1 MKILCIVDQLKYLAN
16 LTTIDNN
23 NRTIYLLIKLMSSK
37 SSNTLRQYFPFFSNS
52 RLERCV
58 YLDSAAT
65 SQKLQTVVDITQQYY
80 QERTVNVHR
89 SSHHLAANVTEQF
102 EQSRKHIQHFIGAKS
117 HKEIIWTKGATESI
131 NLVASGLAKSVFKAG
146 DSILISAMEHHANI
160 VPWQQIAQT
169 LNLQLQVMPIDIN
182 GVLKLEESLQMITSS
197 TALVAIGHVSNALGN
212 INPIETIIAKAK
224 EVGAL
229 TLIDGTQ
236 AVSHLTVNVQ
246 QLDCDFY
253 VFSGHKMFG
262 PTGIGVL
269 YGKYDLLEQLPPYQL
284 GGEMIKQ
291 VSFAH
296 TTFQAPPLKFEAG
309 TPNIVGVLGIG
320 VASEFIQQHRNELLV
335 LENNLYKQLLDTL
348 SVIPQVRLWGDIVNS
363 ICVQSFTVQGVS
375 HYDLAVLLD
384 KRNIAVRVGHHCAM
398 PLMQTLGIDGTIRVS
413 LAAYN
418 NSADINSFGQALTE
432 CINLLTESATQIK
445 TVATS
450 FDSNQIKRSLTPI
463 AELIKQAKSWDQTYR
478 QLMLAG
484 KSLVRLKDQY
494 KTETSAVHGCES
506 QVWIRC
512 FINEGSIVLEGDSP
526 SKIVRGLLAVVF
538 EALSGKT
545 AHQVLMFNLA
555 DYLKTLHLGKHL
567 SQSRGNGLSA
577 VVDKIIEYCQ
587 LQSTNSI

>member
-1 MKILCIVDQLKYLAN
+1 
-16 LTTIDNN
+16 
-23 NRTIYLLIKLMSSK
+23 MSSK
-37 SSNTLRQYFPFFSNS
+37 KSNTLRHHFPFFMEQNS
-52 RLERCV
+52 EQCV

-65 SQKLQTVVDITQQYY
+65 SQKLQAVIDITQQYY

-89 SSHHLAANVTEQF
+89 SSHQLAANVTEQF

-131 NLVASGLAKSVFKAG
+131 NLVANGLAKSVFKAG
-146 DSILISAMEHHANI
+146 DSILVSAMEHHANI
-160 VPWQQIAQT
+160 VPWQQIAQE

-182 GVLKLEESLQMITSS
+182 GVLKLEESLQMITST
-197 TALVAIGHVSNALGN
+197 TALVAMGHVSNALGN

-291 VSFAH
+291 VSFAQ

-309 TPNIVGVLGIG
+309 TPNIVGVLGIS

-335 LENNLYKQLLDTL
+335 LEHNLYQQLLDTL

-363 ICVQSFTVQGVS
+363 ICVQSFTVQGIS

-418 NSADINSFGQALTE
+418 NSADINIFGHALTE
-432 CINLLTESATQIK
+432 CIHLLSESTTQTTTDTALLNTKLLHTELLHTEQ
-445 TVATS
+445 T
-450 FDSNQIKRSLTPI
+450 RLTPI
-463 AELIKQAKSWDQTYR
+463 AESIKQAKSWDQTYR

-484 KSLVRLKDQY
+484 KSLVRLQEQY
-494 KTETSAVHGCES
+494 KTEVSAVHGCES

-512 FINEGSIVLEGDSP
+512 FIIEGSVVLEGDSP

-545 AHQVLMFNLA
+545 AHQVLLFNLA

-577 VVDKIIEYCQ
+577 VVGKIIEYCQ
-587 LQSTNSI
+587 LQSSSPIEES

>member
-1 MKILCIVDQLKYLAN
+1 
-16 LTTIDNN
+16 
-23 NRTIYLLIKLMSSK
+23 MSSK
-37 SSNTLRQYFPFFSNS
+37 KSNTLRHHFPFFMEQNS
-52 RLERCV
+52 EQCV

-65 SQKLQTVVDITQQYY
+65 SQKLQAVIDITQQYY

-89 SSHHLAANVTEQF
+89 SSHQLAANVTEQF

-131 NLVASGLAKSVFKAG
+131 NLVANGLAKSVFKAG
-146 DSILISAMEHHANI
+146 DSILVSAMEHHANI
-160 VPWQQIAQT
+160 VPWQQIAQE

-182 GVLKLEESLQMITSS
+182 GVLKLEESLQMITST
-197 TALVAIGHVSNALGN
+197 TALVAMGHVSNALGN

-291 VSFAH
+291 VSFAQ

-309 TPNIVGVLGIG
+309 TPNIVGVLGIS

-335 LENNLYKQLLDTL
+335 LEHNLYQQLLDTL

-363 ICVQSFTVQGVS
+363 ICVQSFTVQGIS

-418 NSADINSFGQALTE
+418 NSADINIFGHALTE
-432 CINLLTESATQIK
+432 CIHLLSESTTQTTTDTALLNTKLLNTKLLHTELLHTELLHTEQ
-445 TVATS
+445 T
-450 FDSNQIKRSLTPI
+450 RLTPI
-463 AELIKQAKSWDQTYR
+463 AESIKQAKSWDQTYR

-484 KSLVRLKDQY
+484 KSLVRLQEQY
-494 KTETSAVHGCES
+494 KTEVSAVHGCES

-512 FINEGSIVLEGDSP
+512 FIIEGSVVLEGDSP

-545 AHQVLMFNLA
+545 AHQVLLFNLA

-577 VVDKIIEYCQ
+577 VVGKIIEYCQ
-587 LQSTNSI
+587 LQSSNPIEES

>member
-1 MKILCIVDQLKYLAN
+1 
-16 LTTIDNN
+16 
-23 NRTIYLLIKLMSSK
+23 MSSK
-37 SSNTLRQYFPFFSNS
+37 KSNTLRHHFPFFMEQNS
-52 RLERCV
+52 EQCV

-65 SQKLQTVVDITQQYY
+65 SQKLQAVIDITQQYY

-89 SSHHLAANVTEQF
+89 SSHQLAANVTEQF

-131 NLVASGLAKSVFKAG
+131 NLVANGLAKSVFKAG
-146 DSILISAMEHHANI
+146 NSILVSAMEHHANI
-160 VPWQQIAQT
+160 VPWQQIAQE

-182 GVLKLEESLQMITSS
+182 GVLKLEESLQMITST
-197 TALVAIGHVSNALGN
+197 TALVAMGHVSNALGN

-291 VSFAH
+291 VSFAQ

-309 TPNIVGVLGIG
+309 TPNIVGVLGIS

-335 LENNLYKQLLDTL
+335 LEHNLYQQLLDTL

-363 ICVQSFTVQGVS
+363 ICVQSFTVQGIS

-418 NSADINSFGQALTE
+418 NSAEINIFGHALTE
-432 CINLLTESATQIK
+432 CIHLLSESTTQTTTDTALLNTKLLHTEQT
-445 TVATS
+445 
-450 FDSNQIKRSLTPI
+450 RLTPI
-463 AELIKQAKSWDQTYR
+463 AESIKQAKSWDQTYR

-484 KSLVRLKDQY
+484 KSLVRLQEQY
-494 KTETSAVHGCES
+494 KTEVSAVHGCES

-512 FINEGSIVLEGDSP
+512 FIIEGSVVLEGDSP

-545 AHQVLMFNLA
+545 AHQVLLFNLA

-577 VVDKIIEYCQ
+577 VVGKIIEYCQ
-587 LQSTNSI
+587 LQSSSPIEES

>member
-1 MKILCIVDQLKYLAN
+1 
-16 LTTIDNN
+16 
-23 NRTIYLLIKLMSSK
+23 
-37 SSNTLRQYFPFFSNS
+37 
-52 RLERCV
+52 
-58 YLDSAAT
+58 LDSAAT
-65 SQKLQTVVDITQQYY
+65 SQKLQAVIDITQQYY

-89 SSHHLAANVTEQF
+89 SSHQLAANVTEQF
-102 EQSRKHIQHFIGAKS
+102 EQSRKHIQHFIGARN
-117 HKEIIWTKGATESI
+117 HREIIWTKGATESI
-131 NLVASGLAKSVFKAG
+131 NLVANGLAKSVFKAG
-146 DSILISAMEHHANI
+146 DSILVSAMEHHANI
-160 VPWQQIAQT
+160 VPWQQIAQE

-182 GVLKLEESLQMITSS
+182 GVLKLEESLQMITSA
-197 TALVAIGHVSNALGN
+197 TALVAMGHVSNALGN

-269 YGKYDLLEQLPPYQL
+269 YGKYDLLEKLPPYQL
-284 GGEMIKQ
+284 GGEMIKH
-291 VSFAH
+291 VSFAQ

-320 VASEFIQQHRNELLV
+320 VASEFIRQHRNELLV
-335 LENNLYKQLLDTL
+335 QEHNLYQQLLDTL

-418 NSADINSFGQALTE
+418 NSADINSFGHALTE
-432 CINLLTESATQIK
+432 CINLLTESTTQM
-445 TVATS
+445 TTDTALFNTALVNTALLDTEPFS
-450 FDSNQIKRSLTPI
+450 DELSNTEQARLTPI
-463 AELIKQAKSWDQTYR
+463 AESIKQAKSWDQTYR

-484 KSLVRLKDQY
+484 KSLVRLQEQY
-494 KTETSAVHGCES
+494 KTEVSAVHGCES

-512 FINEGSIVLEGDSP
+512 FIMEGSVVLEGDSP

-545 AHQVLMFNLA
+545 AHQVLLFNLA

-577 VVDKIIEYCQ
+577 VVGKIIEYCQ
-587 LQSTNSI
+587 LQSPNPI

>member
-1 MKILCIVDQLKYLAN
+1 
-16 LTTIDNN
+16 
-23 NRTIYLLIKLMSSK
+23 MSSK
-37 SSNTLRQYFPFFSNS
+37 KSSTLRQHFPFFSNQHS
-52 RLERCV
+52 EHCV

-65 SQKLQTVVDITQQYY
+65 SQKLQAVIDITQQYY

-89 SSHHLAANVTEQF
+89 SSHQLAANVTEQF
-102 EQSRKHIQHFIGAKS
+102 EQSRKHIQYFIGAKS
-117 HKEIIWTKGATESI
+117 HQEIIWTKGATESI
-131 NLVASGLAKSVFKAG
+131 NLVANGLAKSVFKAG
-146 DSILISAMEHHANI
+146 DSILVSAMEHHANI
-160 VPWQQIAQT
+160 VPWQQIAQE

-182 GVLKLEESLQMITSS
+182 GVLKLEESLQMITSA
-197 TALVAIGHVSNALGN
+197 TALVAMGHVSNALGN

-269 YGKYDLLEQLPPYQL
+269 YGKYDLLEKLPPYQL
-284 GGEMIKQ
+284 GGEMIKH
-291 VSFAH
+291 VSFAQ

-335 LENNLYKQLLDTL
+335 QEHNLYQQLLDTL

-418 NSADINSFGQALTE
+418 NSADINSFGHALTE
-432 CINLLTESATQIK
+432 CINLLTESTTQM
-445 TVATS
+445 TTDTALFNPALLNPALLNTEPFS
-450 FDSNQIKRSLTPI
+450 DELSNTEQARLTPI
-463 AELIKQAKSWDQTYR
+463 AESIKQAKSWDQTYR

-484 KSLVRLKDQY
+484 KSLVRLQDQY
-494 KTETSAVHGCES
+494 KTEVSAVHGCES

-512 FINEGSIVLEGDSP
+512 FINEGSVVLEGDSP

-545 AHQVLMFNLA
+545 AHQVLLFNLA

-587 LQSTNSI
+587 LQSPNPI